1 MYIVSMSSI
10 KKNIFNNNNHFT
22 TVTYIDNLNKYIF
35 DLMFTLHNNIN
46 NQLNINIRTSL
57 PNNKIDNIT
66 INAKTEY
73 ITYFNKHTINDIK
86 NKLDKLTNI
95 NQKVIN
101 NTITQVEKI
110 LKKNKQ
116 DCIFILFSSTL
127 LSINDIIFIPLFI
140 YNTDTKLII
149 KSDNNE
155 IFNTNNYNL

>member
-1 MYIVSMSSI
+1 MSKYPNIIDYEDIESTGYIMVSPG
-10 KKNIFNNNNHFT
+10 
-22 TVTYIDNLNKYIF
+22 VNK
-35 DLMFTLHNNIN
+35 LHNNIN

-127 LSINDIIFIPLFI
+127 LSINDIIFVS
-140 YNTDTKLII
+140 
-149 KSDNNE
+149 SD
-155 IFNTNNYNL
+155 LK